1 MISKKTQLCINI
13 LVTMASAPPSRAV
26 NVQTLSDRLHV
37 SISHLESVMRV
48 LRDADLVRAAR
59 GPGGG
64 YYLTS
69 DPAELSVWEV
79 VQRVNPALATTPDA
93 GPQSAPIAG
102 LEAAIH
108 AAFADFLATQ
118 TIGDFAQ
125 QSGDWSAGAA
135 GSATPGFRL
144 RPLPVSVRPMAP
156 NSVFQLSAFTQLRA
170 A

>member
-37 SISHLESVMRV
+37 SVSHLESVMRV

-64 YYLTS
+64 YYLTT
-69 DPAELSVWEV
+69 DPAQLSVWEV

-93 GPQSAPIAG
+93 STQHTPIAG

-108 AAFADFLATQ
+108 TAFADFLATQ
-118 TIGDFAQ
+118 TIGDHAQ
-125 QSGDWSAGAA
+125 RGDGSALPS

-144 RPLPVSVRPMAP
+144 RPLPPSARPLAP

>member
-37 SISHLESVMRV
+37 SVSHLESVMRV

-64 YYLTS
+64 YYLTT
-69 DPAELSVWEV
+69 DPAQLSVWEV

-93 GPQSAPIAG
+93 SPQHTPIAG

-108 AAFADFLATQ
+108 AAFADFLSKQ

-125 QSGDWSAGAA
+125 NSECSEHPSGSG
-135 GSATPGFRL
+135 TPGFRL

>member
-13 LVTMASAPPSRAV
+13 LVAMASAPPSRPV

-48 LRDADLVRAAR
+48 LRDAELVRAAR

-64 YYLTS
+64 YSLVTR
-69 DPAELSVWEV
+69 PAELSVWEV

-93 GPQSAPIAG
+93 SAQATPIAG

-108 AAFADFLATQ
+108 TAFANFLSTQ

-125 QSGDWSAGAA
+125 NSDWSAHPS

-144 RPLPVSVRPMAP
+144 RPLPKSARPMAP